1 MSAITIETIQ
11 AKQTELAAL
20 IERLLQ
26 QPAAQTRDIQIDGR
40 TITLA
45 PGEHY
50 AGAVLDA
57 DGNQLHH
64 LVLMAARPT
73 DRLHWQDAM
82 DWVNGI
88 GGSLPTR
95 QELALLFANCRRHL
109 EELSHWSSETY
120 EDDASSAWC
129 CYFNFGSQTIG
140 RKGSSLS
147 AVAVRRI

>member
-26 QPAAQTRDIQIDGR
+26 QPAAQTRDIQIEGR
-40 TITLA
+40 TITLS

-57 DGNQLHH
+57 AGNHLHH
-64 LVLMAARPT
+64 LVLMAAQPA

-82 DWVNGI
+82 EWAKSI

-120 EDDASSAWC
+120 EDDASYAWA
-129 CYFNFGSQTIG
+129 CYFGDGGQSFDHKSF
-140 RKGSSLS
+140 SLS